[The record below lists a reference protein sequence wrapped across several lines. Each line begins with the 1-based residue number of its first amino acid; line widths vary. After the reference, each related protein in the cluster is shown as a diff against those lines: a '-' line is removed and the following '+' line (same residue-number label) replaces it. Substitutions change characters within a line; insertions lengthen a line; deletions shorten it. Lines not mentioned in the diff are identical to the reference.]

1 MRRRVSVFAVAALAG
16 LIGCGE
22 EGIPRGPVVGSPSPE
37 YSATALDGASASL
50 ADHQGRL
57 VLLNV
62 WATWCP
68 PCREEIPALQEL
80 HERFVDRGLD
90 VVGVSIDGR
99 GERDNIRDFLDG
111 FGVTYP
117 IWLDP
122 SERVTSVFRTQGVPT
137 TFLIARNGT
146 LLWRHVGPVTADHAE
161 LNRLLDEHL

>member
-1 MRRRVSVFAVAALAG
+1 MRRLVSLFPAIALTG
-16 LIGCGE
+16 LLGCGE
-22 EGIPRGPVVGSPSPE
+22 EGIPRGAVVGSPAPE
-37 YSATALDGASASL
+37 YSATALDGESVSL
-50 ADHQGRL
+50 ADHHGRL

-68 PCREEIPALQEL
+68 PCRDEIPALQEL
-80 HERFVDRGLD
+80 HERYVARGLD

-99 GERDNIRDFLDG
+99 GERDNIRGFLDG

-122 SERVTSVFRTQGVPT
+122 GERVTSVFRTQGVPT
-137 TFLIARNGT
+137 TFLINRDGT

-161 LNRLLDEHL
+161 LNRLIGENL

>member
-1 MRRRVSVFAVAALAG
+1 MRRLVSLIAAGA
-16 LIGCGE
+16 LIGLTACGE
-22 EGIPRGPVVGSPSPE
+22 EGIPRGAVVGSPAPE
-37 YSATALDGASASL
+37 YSATALDGEAVSL
-50 ADHQGRL
+50 ADHEGRV

-80 HERFVDRGLD
+80 HERYVARGLD

-99 GERDNIRDFLDG
+99 GERDNIPAFLDG
-111 FGVTYP
+111 FGVSYP

-122 SERVTSVFRTQGVPT
+122 AERVTSVFRTQGVPT
-137 TFLIARNGT
+137 TFLIGRDGT

-161 LNRLLDEHL
+161 LNRLLGEHL